1 MATAREARAE
11 VMEVTIP
18 LGAVA
23 LRGVLSRPPDA
34 QGVVV
39 FAHGGGSGRAS
50 PRNRAIAGTLVRA
63 GFATLLLDLLTP
75 DERAEDGETGRH
87 RFDMRL
93 QSERVVG
100 AIDWLG
106 ETAAAD
112 LPLGCFG
119 ASTGAAAALIA
130 AAERRERVR
139 AIVARSGRTDL
150 AGAAI
155 EHVHAP
161 TLLIAGSLDTDTIRH
176 NHAAQSSLCEPCR
189 LEIVPGAG
197 TLFEEPG
204 ALERVAQLARGWFE
218 RHLAAERRAD
228 AA

>member
-11 VMEVTIP
+11 VMEVTIQ

-23 LRGVLSRPPDA
+23 LRGVLSTPPGA
-34 QGVVV
+34 EGVVL
-39 FAHGGGSGRAS
+39 FAHGGGSGRLS
-50 PRNRAIAGTLVRA
+50 PRNRAVAGTLVRA
-63 GFATLLLDLLTP
+63 GFSTLLLDLLTP

-100 AIDWLG
+100 TIDWLDRRLP
-106 ETAAAD
+106 D

-130 AAERRERVR
+130 AAQRPDHVR
-139 AIVARSGRTDL
+139 ALVARSGRTDL
-150 AGAAI
+150 AGDALR
-155 EHVHAP
+155 HVHAP
-161 TLLIAGSLDTDTIRH
+161 TLLIAGRLETDTIQL
-176 NHAAQSSLCEPCR
+176 NHAAQAGLCDPCR
-189 LEIVPGAG
+189 LEIVAGAG
-197 TLFEEPG
+197 PLFEEPG
-204 ALERVAQLARGWFE
+204 ALPRVAELARGWFE
-218 RHLAAERRAD
+218 RHLAEPSAD